1 MIIWRLPILNEVQ
14 KFLKQEGEQT
24 YMKHLNILV
33 LNGTVSCKDKTRVT
47 VVGAQHYSF
56 LKKKN

>member
-1 MIIWRLPILNEVQ
+1 MREVQ